1 MSYLLHLLLRR
12 VGIRISELRIR
23 TIYDRHPMPHS
34 IRSLSDTLEELRIP
48 CKVCRMEFGEFR
60 NIREAFIAVAG
71 DREFPF
77 FLVETWNDAAQIV
90 RLREVSGRTVVLT
103 YEQFREIW
111 SGTVLMIERGERPQ
125 QETRAVYYFRQWLA
139 FMDKTNRY
147 WLLGLAVAVGCRIA
161 LPAPGIVDLVL
172 GGIVLLSAVFLA
184 RQAVR
189 MTRKYR
195 ETDSLKYKHERLL
208 ESPEAFWHLLSLEPR
223 MEADSG
229 DAVPVTNY
237 VDSDHTLTL
246 IMNPSC
252 PQCAKV
258 HRAISSLQAWR
269 IDLVFIVNE
278 GDARSYDAA
287 LRMVSSGIRD
297 PWAETDRI
305 IAGWY
310 ADRAFPPKTEVH
322 PQAKSDLEA
331 QIAYCRRIGITKA
344 PTVLVDNRRLP
355 APYDAEDLRY
365 VL

>member
-34 IRSLSDTLEELRIP
+34 IRSLSDTLEELRVP
-48 CKVCRMEFGEFR
+48 CKVCRLEFEELR
-60 NIREAFIAVAG
+60 NIREAFITIVG
-71 DREFPF
+71 NREFPF
-77 FLVETWNDAAQIV
+77 FLVEKWDDAARSV
-90 RLREVSGRTVVLT
+90 RLREMSGRKVVLT
-103 YEQFREIW
+103 IEQFREMW
-111 SGTVLMIERGERPQ
+111 SGTVLMIERGDRPR
-125 QETRAVYYFRQWLA
+125 QEARAAYCFRQWLS
-139 FMDKTNRY
+139 FMDKTSVY
-147 WLLGLAVAVGCRIA
+147 WLSALIIAIGCRII
-161 LPAPGIVDLVL
+161 LPLPGIVDPILLAAVL
-172 GGIVLLSAVFLA
+172 ILSAVI
-184 RQAVR
+184 VR
-189 MTRKYR
+189 RGFRINEKCR

-208 ESPEAFWHLLSLEPR
+208 NSPEIFWHLLALQPR
-223 MEADSG
+223 MEADSN
-229 DAVPVTNY
+229 DAVPVSNY
-237 VDSDHTLTL
+237 ADSDHTLTV

-252 PQCAKV
+252 PQCAQV
-258 HRAISSLQAWR
+258 HRAISSLQTCR

-278 GDARSYDAA
+278 GDNRSYDAA

-310 ADRAFPPKTEVH
+310 ATRSFPPKTEVH
-322 PQAKSDLEA
+322 PLAKNDLDA
-331 QIAYCRRIGITKA
+331 QIEYCRRIGITGA